1 MNNNLMLK
9 ALRKLKK
16 LLNSSGDEA
25 RTELRHIKNQ
35 NETVK
40 VLLGR
45 MLARDYQDKSFGSL
59 SDSEFKVSSQ
69 WGEDGILQYLLSKID
84 VPIKAFVEFGVEN
97 YCESNTRFLLQ
108 KDNWK
113 GLVIDGSEININYIT
128 NDDIYWRHDLT
139 AVSAFITRDNINQIL
154 SSAGYIGE
162 IGLLSID
169 IDGNDYWVWEAID
182 VVQPVIVIVEYN
194 SLFGCDRC
202 ITIPYDPEF
211 YRMHA
216 HNSGLYFGAS
226 LPALCNLA
234 NEKGYAFVGS
244 NSAGNNAFFVK
255 RTHLGVLP
263 NLQAKEG
270 FVESRFREHRDP
282 NGKLTFTPG
291 KQAIELIRGM
301 PVFNTITKE
310 TEEF

>member
-1 MNNNLMLK
+1 MTNSLIHNV
-9 ALRKLKK
+9 LRKIKMVL
-16 LLNSSGDEA
+16 SPSGDEA
-25 RTELRHIKNQ
+25 RKELRQIRNQ
-35 NETVK
+35 NEAIK
-40 VLLGR
+40 ILLGK
-45 MLARDYQDKSFGSL
+45 MLAKDYQEKSFGCL
-59 SDSEFKVSSQ
+59 SDAEFKVDSQ
-69 WGEDGILQYLLSKID
+69 WGEDGIIQYLLSKIN
-84 VPIKAFVEFGVEN
+84 VSNKTFIEFGVEN

-108 KDNWK
+108 KNNWK
-113 GLVIDGSEININYIT
+113 GLIIDGSEANINYIR

-139 AVSAFITRDNINQIL
+139 AVSAFITLDNINQIL
-154 SSAGYIGE
+154 LDAGFSGD

-169 IDGNDYWVWEAID
+169 IDGNDYWVWKAID
-182 VVQPVIVIVEYN
+182 VVQPVIIIAEYN
-194 SLFGCDRC
+194 SLFGCDRS

-216 HNSGLYFGAS
+216 HHSGLYFGAS

-270 FVESRFREHRDP
+270 YVESRFREHRDP
-282 NGKLTFTPG
+282 GGKLTFTPG
-291 KQAIELIRGM
+291 KKAIESIRGM
-301 PVFNTITKE
+301 PVYNILNKQI
-310 TEEF
+310 EEF